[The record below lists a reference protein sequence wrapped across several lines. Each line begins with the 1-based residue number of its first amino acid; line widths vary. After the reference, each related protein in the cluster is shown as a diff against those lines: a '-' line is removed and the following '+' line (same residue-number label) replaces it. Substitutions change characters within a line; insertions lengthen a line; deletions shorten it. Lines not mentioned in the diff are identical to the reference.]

1 MAAMAAVGAV
11 VVAGSRALGMR
22 CVTVHQKV
30 RRRESGERG
39 ERGCVGKCMLFDVR
53 ERVCV
58 MCYLF
63 DGGVH
68 RLGHVQRL
76 GYLQGVWA
84 RARLGGGRVI
94 PWGGTKGDGRVTMW
108 VAISVILCWSLMR
121 RARRYA
127 ITIALAP
134 EAKGGDG

>member
-1 MAAMAAVGAV
+1 MRAVRG
-11 VVAGSRALGMR
+11 
-22 CVTVHQKV
+22 V
-30 RRRESGERG
+30 RGDVLESV
-39 ERGCVGKCMLFDVR
+39 CCLMY